1 MWDTKRLQLVTKLLD
16 YYTPFLSVGEC
27 LSRSWRRS
35 YLSIQEAS
43 HPGLPEI
50 TLVLPVHI
58 GEGVGGCY
66 VWYSILAKPT
76 ECDCSQCVAAF
87 PTCLWLSLRVCVRN
101 AYACTSVAQLLE
113 RPWHGGC
120 QTRLPS
126 SCPSDLMCS
135 QSLSGSFTHKEWA
148 YVCDWEGVRGG
159 RRVIADYCYSS
170 RHFISREI
178 SISPPYWACFGTDLP
193 SHTMF
198 PLSTSDDQTAGPQM
212 LLLSKKLVKAPWD
225 DAFHFWHFPL
235 PRDETGLLWSALDQE
250 ERNWAVVSALL
261 ASKQTVFQIWL
272 GLIN

>member
-1 MWDTKRLQLVTKLLD
+1 MDGARLD
-16 YYTPFLSVGEC
+16 CP
-27 LSRSWRRS
+27 
-35 YLSIQEAS
+35 
-43 HPGLPEI
+43 H
-50 TLVLPVHI
+50 
-58 GEGVGGCY
+58 
-66 VWYSILAKPT
+66 LAPQIW
-76 ECDCSQCVAAF
+76 CAANPVAAA
-87 PTCLWLSLRVCVRN
+87 SLIKSGLM
-101 AYACTSVAQLLE
+101 SVIG
-113 RPWHGGC
+113 R
-120 QTRLPS
+120 
-126 SCPSDLMCS
+126 
-135 QSLSGSFTHKEWA
+135 GSE
-148 YVCDWEGVRGG
+148 GG
-159 RRVIADYCYSS
+159 RRVITDYCYSS
-170 RHFISREI
+170 RHFISCEI